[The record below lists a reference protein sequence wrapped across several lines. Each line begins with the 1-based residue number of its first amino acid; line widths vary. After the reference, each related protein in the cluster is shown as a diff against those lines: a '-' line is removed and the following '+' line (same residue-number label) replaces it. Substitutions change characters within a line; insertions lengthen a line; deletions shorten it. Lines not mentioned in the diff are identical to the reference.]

1 MTAGVRSGAYG
12 YKTNTRGVFDK
23 RVYHCKVKKKLVG
36 PIFYLCLII
45 QILNDLKLKTSKKP
59 LNMLSMRV
67 D

>member
-23 RVYHCKVKKKLVG
+23 RVYHCSKKKLVG